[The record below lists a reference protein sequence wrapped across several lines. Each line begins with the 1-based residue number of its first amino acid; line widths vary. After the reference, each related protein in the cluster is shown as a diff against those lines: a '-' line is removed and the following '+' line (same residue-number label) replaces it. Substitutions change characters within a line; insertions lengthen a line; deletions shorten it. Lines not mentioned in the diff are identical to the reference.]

1 MISSYFSKPSFNLN
15 DISPIID
22 PEVFKNKTN
31 DYWYLKSFDY
41 QTFAYMDDIFC
52 DDSINRIIKLGNLYV
67 EEQAKVGTEVGKGV
81 AQVNEDIRICKLAWM
96 SANKH
101 TEWIYST
108 ITDSINSINDQ
119 FFNFNLTKI
128 ETFQFTKYREE
139 DCSFYSKHTD
149 PMIGQY
155 LPENRKLSLVLQLSD
170 PDEYEGGDLYLHTG
184 KEPTVIEKKK
194 GRMIFFPSYTLHEVT
209 PVTKG
214 TRYTLVGWVH
224 GPAFK

>member
-15 DISPIID
+15 DVAPIID

-31 DYWYLKSFDY
+31 DFWYLKGFDY
-41 QTFAYMDDIFC
+41 QTFAYMDDVFC

-67 EEQAKVGTEVGKGV
+67 EEQAKVGGSVGK
-81 AQVNEDIRICKLAWM
+81 VNEDIRICKLAWM

-108 ITDSINSINDQ
+108 ITDSVNSINDQ

-128 ETFQFTKYREE
+128 ETFQFTKYKEE
-139 DCSFYSKHTD
+139 DCGFYNKHID

-184 KEPTVIEKKK
+184 KEPIIIEKKK